1 MMKQRA
7 SERNEKKCVE
17 DTLLKGPEC
26 ETIWMPII
34 SQYVLYIY
42 THIFFR
48 LII

>member
-1 MMKQRA
+1 MMKQRH
-7 SERNEKKCVE
+7 EEEMKEKCVK

-34 SQYVLYIY
+34 YEYVYMLAY
-42 THIFFR
+42 IFFG

>member
-1 MMKQRA
+1 MMKQRH
-7 SERNEKKCVE
+7 EEEMKEKCVK

-34 SQYVLYIY
+34 SEYVYMHAY
-42 THIFFR
+42 IFFG